1 MDKCALLHIPDSQ
14 YCFAVDNNKI
24 FVRFRTKKND
34 VKKVQLIYNVCHR
47 FQKDRFIKDMKITR
61 SDELFDYY
69 DTTIEFD
76 IPSFAYIF
84 KIIDLDDKEYFY
96 SEYEL
101 SDTFNFEMSGLMA
114 YRFPFINDTDIV
126 KVNQKFKGD
135 VFYQVFVERFC
146 KGNDFKE
153 QSYINANWDTKDLKR
168 NDPNF
173 KTGVFIGGDLLG
185 IASKLHYIK
194 NLGVDTIYLT
204 PINKS
209 RSNHKY
215 NVEDYYLVDPMFGSN
230 EDLKFLIDEAHKK
243 GLKIVLDLVFN
254 HTAGNHPFFLDILK
268 NGKQSKYY
276 DFYCFKDDKL
286 SDGLNYYTFA
296 SNAYM
301 PKINTSSKIAQNYF
315 IEVGK
320 YYIQKYHIDGFRLD
334 VANEVSHDFWNVFKK
349 ALLEDDPNILLIGE
363 HWDNANEYLKAKQID
378 GSMNYGFYTI
388 CYNYFIN
395 KTMDNKTFVERLN
408 WLLTRY
414 KETTNH
420 MMLNLLDSHDTP
432 RLFDKM
438 NNNKDLYLN
447 ALLLMIMYVGYPM
460 IYYGDEIF
468 MLGGADP
475 YNRKGMEWDSENF
488 NSYHHELFKKVVK
501 LRKYDAIKE
510 GDIKIDFEDN
520 LIKITRDYKDKN
532 IVALI
537 NNNPFGI
544 SKTIEGEMVL
554 KNNYN
559 NGVLQPYSFIV
570 YKI

>member
-14 YCFAVDNNKI
+14 YCFATNKNQI
-24 FVRFRTKKND
+24 FIRFRTKKDD

-47 FQKDRFIKDMKITR
+47 FQKERFIKDMEITR

-84 KIIDLDDKEYFY
+84 KIIDLDGNEYFY
-96 SEYEL
+96 SEYEF
-101 SDTFNFEMSGLMA
+101 SKTFDFDMAGLMA
-114 YRFPFINDTDIV
+114 YRFPFINDADII

-135 VFYQVFVERFC
+135 VFYQIFVERFC
-146 KGNDFKE
+146 KGNDFKD
-153 QSYINANWDTKDLKR
+153 QSYINSPWDTKDLKR
-168 NDPNF
+168 NDPSF

-185 IASKLHYIK
+185 ISSKLHYIK
-194 NLGVDTIYLT
+194 NLGIDTIYLT

-215 NVEDYYLVDPMFGSN
+215 NVEDYYLIDPMFGTS

-254 HTAGNHPFFLDILK
+254 HTAGNHPFFLDVLK

-276 DFYCFKDDKL
+276 DFYCFQDNEL
-286 SDGLNYYTFA
+286 SDGLKYYTFA

-301 PKINTSSKIAQNYF
+301 PKINTSSKIAQKYF

-320 YYIQKYHIDGFRLD
+320 YYIHEYHVDGFRLD

-378 GSMNYGFYTI
+378 GSMNYAFYTI
-388 CYNYFIN
+388 CYNYFVN
-395 KTMDNKTFVERLN
+395 KRMNNKKFVEKLN

-414 KETTNH
+414 KEVNNH

-432 RLFDKM
+432 RLFDKL
-438 NNNKDLYLN
+438 NGNKDIYLN
-447 ALLLMIMYVGYPM
+447 AFLLMIMYIGYPM

-475 YNRKGMEWDSENF
+475 FNRKGMEWDSENF
-488 NSYHHELFKKVVK
+488 NSYHHKLFKEIIK
-501 LRKYDAIKE
+501 LRKNDALRQGE
-510 GDIKIDFEDN
+510 IKISFEKE
-520 LIKITRDYKDKN
+520 LIKIERSHKN
-532 IVALI
+532 DTIIAFM
-537 NNNPFGI
+537 NNNSFEIPKINQGKI
-544 SKTIEGEMVL
+544 LL

-559 NGVLQPYSFIV
+559 NEVLQPYSFV
-570 YKI
+570 VWKI